1 MKEVDYIVRARLQL
15 LGIISVIAVFII
27 VLLLKFGCNNKSVTT
42 KKNSDKEVVKVE
54 EGVTPPYAEP
64 RFLLKSEVVPFV
76 DQLNWQ
82 KTNYTN
88 LPQLKVAERPRA
100 GILIDLNTNEVL
112 WAYNQEK
119 KIQIA
124 SISKIMT
131 MLLALE
137 EIKYGN
143 RNITLDSQV
152 KASRHCAAIRVGA
165 MGLTPNKVYKLEELM
180 QAATIRSAN
189 DAAAQVGEFIGGNS
203 LANFITMM
211 NQKAASLKMKNT
223 FFINPHGL
231 PEGKND
237 NISSVL
243 DVAIMANEILRFPDY
258 MKWAKT
264 YQIFVVNNTKEV
276 TNTNNLVRKRKT
288 PGVDGLKT
296 GYTVRAGYCLAFS
309 CIRDGRR
316 MLGVITGFK
325 STRSRDDFAE
335 LLLNWGY
342 KQ

>member
-1 MKEVDYIVRARLQL
+1 MKEVDYIARARLQL
-15 LGIISVIAVFII
+15 LGIISVIAVFVII
-27 VLLLKFGCNNKSVTT
+27 LVLKFGCNSSVTVS
-42 KKNSDKEVVKVE
+42 KKQVKKTVKEE
-54 EGVTPPYAEP
+54 EGITPPYVEP
-64 RFLLKSEVVPFV
+64 RFLLKSELIPFV
-76 DQLNWQ
+76 DRLNWQ
-82 KTNYTN
+82 KTNYSD
-88 LPQLKVAERPRA
+88 LPQFKLSERPRA

-112 WAYNQEK
+112 WAYNAEK

-124 SISKIMT
+124 SMSKIMT

-143 RNITLDSQV
+143 KNIALDSVV
-152 KASRHCAAIRVGA
+152 KASRYCAAIRVGA
-165 MGLTPNKVYKLEELM
+165 MGLTPNKEYKLEELM

-189 DAAAQVGEFIGGNS
+189 DAAAQVAEFIGGNS
-203 LANFITMM
+203 LPNFITMM
-211 NQKAASLKMKNT
+211 NQKAAVLKMKNT
-223 FFINPHGL
+223 LFINPHGL

-243 DVAIMANEILRFPDY
+243 DVAIMANEILRFQDY
-258 MKWAKT
+258 MNWAKT
-264 YQIFVVNNTKEV
+264 YQIFVVNNTKEI

-309 CIRDGRR
+309 CLRDGRR

-325 STRSRDDFAE
+325 SARNRDDFAE

-342 KQ
+342 NQ